1 MGWMEFVMGINEKK
15 EARIKALNSPDIGG
29 DDAIK
34 KIANI
39 DAIGSFIGVRRVR
52 KITVHVCESK
62 VPQFE
67 KHMAKFFK
75 KHGYRAN
82 ISD

>member
-1 MGWMEFVMGINEKK
+1 MGSNEKK
-15 EARIKALNSPDIGG
+15 EARIKALNSPEISGNET
-29 DDAIK
+29 IR

-39 DAIGSFIGVRRVR
+39 DAAASFIGVRRVR

-62 VPQFE
+62 VLQFE
-67 KHMAKFFK
+67 KHMVKFFK